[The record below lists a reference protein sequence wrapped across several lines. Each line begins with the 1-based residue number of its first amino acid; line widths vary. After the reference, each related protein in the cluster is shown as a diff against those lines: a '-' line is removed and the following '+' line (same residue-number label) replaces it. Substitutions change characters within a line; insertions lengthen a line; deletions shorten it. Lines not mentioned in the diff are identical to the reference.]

1 MKDAVAPLSEYP
13 AVRKVLAELAH
24 QPILALIAGFLMT
37 TILQSSS
44 ASMGILIAL
53 SSQGLMPLQA
63 ALPILYGDNIGSCTT
78 SLISSVGANKNAK
91 RAATMHLCFNVIGT
105 ILFMFILNKPITM
118 VVQYLNPT
126 DPARQIA
133 NSHTLFNIVNV
144 ILLLP
149 FSKFI
154 VKLAMLII
162 PDKDDEEKEST
173 TIIKYLDDRM
183 LETPAIAYG
192 NIIRESLRMGKKAK
206 DGFTSATNAL
216 INKSQKQINETFE
229 KEKVINE
236 QQKRIIDYL
245 IKLSNRSLDD
255 NMRKSLDL
263 LFHTI
268 NDIERIGDLSEN
280 IAELAENA
288 IKNNVKFS
296 ERALDEIKEIYNKT
310 LESYDLSLEAMKQND
325 MSIAN
330 NAIELEED
338 VDELDK
344 AYRNEHMRRLNKNI
358 CSIDSGII
366 YLDLLTNIERISD
379 HAASIAKRVIMVNE

>member
-1 MKDAVAPLSEYP
+1 M
-13 AVRKVLAELAH
+13 
-24 QPILALIAGFLMT
+24 AL
-37 TILQSSS
+37 Q
-44 ASMGILIAL
+44 
-53 SSQGLMPLQA
+53 
-63 ALPILYGDNIGSCTT
+63 
-78 SLISSVGANKNAK
+78 V
-91 RAATMHLCFNVIGT
+91 
-105 ILFMFILNKPITM
+105 
-118 VVQYLNPT
+118 
-126 DPARQIA
+126 
-133 NSHTLFNIVNV
+133 
-144 ILLLP
+144 
-149 FSKFI
+149 
-154 VKLAMLII
+154 
-162 PDKDDEEKEST
+162 
-173 TIIKYLDDRM
+173 
-183 LETPAIAYG
+183 
-192 NIIRESLRMGKKAK
+192 
-206 DGFTSATNAL
+206 
-216 INKSQKQINETFE
+216 
-229 KEKVINE
+229 
-236 QQKRIIDYL
+236 

-344 AYRNEHMRRLNKNI
+344 AYRNEHMKRLNQHL

-379 HAASIAKRVIMVNE
+379 HSASIAKRVIMVNK

>member
-1 MKDAVAPLSEYP
+1 
-13 AVRKVLAELAH
+13 
-24 QPILALIAGFLMT
+24 
-37 TILQSSS
+37 
-44 ASMGILIAL
+44 
-53 SSQGLMPLQA
+53 
-63 ALPILYGDNIGSCTT
+63 
-78 SLISSVGANKNAK
+78 
-91 RAATMHLCFNVIGT
+91 MHLCFNIIGT
-105 ILFMFILNKPITM
+105 ILFMIILNKPITWI
-118 VVQYLNPT
+118 VQYLNPN
-126 DPARQIA
+126 DSARQIA

-344 AYRNEHMRRLNKNI
+344 AYRNEHMKRLNQHL

-379 HAASIAKRVIMVNE
+379 HSASIAKRVIMVNK